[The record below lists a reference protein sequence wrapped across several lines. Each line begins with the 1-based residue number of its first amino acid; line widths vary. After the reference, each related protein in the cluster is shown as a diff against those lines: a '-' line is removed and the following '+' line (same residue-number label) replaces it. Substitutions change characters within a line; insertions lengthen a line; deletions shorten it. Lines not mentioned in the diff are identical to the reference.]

1 MRRASHGEIRWK
13 SIPDRGR
20 CKGPV
25 ADLILAFE
33 GKERKGFGLYCPW
46 DGKSLEGL
54 RSRAGGRDGG
64 RTEMAEGLELR
75 ESLWLFGEMGE
86 RRPGEGTRLW
96 AECLGRGLEVCR
108 DRHLE
113 LAQAGDQLGEG
124 VSGQLKLQLSKGRGD
139 GSQGLAWAWRGG
151 GHGR

>member
-1 MRRASHGEIRWK
+1 
-13 SIPDRGR
+13 
-20 CKGPV
+20 
-25 ADLILAFE
+25 
-33 GKERKGFGLYCPW
+33 
-46 DGKSLEGL
+46 
-54 RSRAGGRDGG
+54 
-64 RTEMAEGLELR
+64 MAEGLELR

-139 GSQGLAWAWRGG
+139 GSQGLAWAWRGRDEALFRCARPSG
-151 GHGR
+151 VPRGPATSTGSLASQRHPGIPSAQRLVWAAKQPLGKAALGALFA